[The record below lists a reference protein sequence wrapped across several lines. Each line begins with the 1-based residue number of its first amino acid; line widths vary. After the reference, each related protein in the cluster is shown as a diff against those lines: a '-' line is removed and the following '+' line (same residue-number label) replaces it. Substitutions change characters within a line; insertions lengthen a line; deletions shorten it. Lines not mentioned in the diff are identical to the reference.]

1 MTVHV
6 VATAGHVDH
15 GKSTLVKA
23 LTGME
28 PDRWAQERQ
37 RGLTI
42 DLGFVWTVL
51 PSGREVGFVD
61 VPGHE
66 RFLPNMLAGL
76 GPVPAVCFVVA
87 ADEGWCR
94 QSSEHRDALAAWGVD
109 CGIVVIS
116 RTDRATPERIAEVTG
131 QVRAELADTGLAD
144 APVVAVSAVAGT
156 GLAEVR
162 RALDEVLA
170 AAAVPDDGRVRLWID
185 RSFTIVGAG
194 TVVTGTLAAGALAVG
209 DRLRL
214 FGRSGSREVTVRG
227 LQCHGRDV
235 EGAAPVSRVAVNLRG
250 IAHDRIRRGDAL
262 LDTGAWPVTALV
274 DVRRDTGDGDV
285 PEWLTVHVGTAS
297 TPARARSLDVGHL
310 RLTLSR
316 TLPLRRDDRL
326 VLRDPGAGRIVG
338 GATVLDVDPPPL
350 VRRGDGARRG
360 RALADQDDAVAAEV
374 QRRAAVL
381 RDELAA
387 AGLNTEHLP
396 DGVDQIGD
404 WWVASQTLHRWQ
416 AALRGAVVDLHE
428 RDPLS
433 AGLTDG
439 AARDL
444 LGLPSPTLLPAVAE
458 GAGVGA
464 AGGRL
469 FLAEH
474 RGDLGAAE
482 VGVAELER
490 RLASAPFAAP
500 DADDLAALRLGVRE
514 LAAAERAGRLI
525 RLADGLVL
533 LPKAPAQAMR
543 ELARLPQP
551 FTTSQARR
559 ALGTSRRVAIPLLEH
574 LDGRG
579 WTRRIDAGHREVV
592 RGGR

>member
-1 MTVHV
+1 MHV

-28 PDRWAQERQ
+28 PDRWEQERQ

-76 GPVPAVCFVVA
+76 GPAPSVCFVVA
-87 ADEGWCR
+87 ADEGWR
-94 QSSEHRDALAAWGVD
+94 QQSSDHRDALAAWGIGSGV
-109 CGIVVIS
+109 VVIS
-116 RTDRATPERIAEVTG
+116 RADRATPERIAEVTE
-131 QVRAELADTGLAD
+131 QVRTELADTGLAN
-144 APVVAVSAVAGT
+144 APIVAVSAVAGT
-156 GLAEVR
+156 GLTELR
-162 RALDEVLA
+162 QTLDDVLA
-170 AAAVPDDGRVRLWID
+170 ATIVPDDGRVRLWID
-185 RSFTIVGAG
+185 RSFTITGAG
-194 TVVTGTLAAGALAVG
+194 TVVTGTLAAGRFAVG
-209 DRLRL
+209 DQLNV
-214 FGRSGSREVTVRG
+214 FGRDGFRTVVVRG
-227 LQCHGRDV
+227 LQCHGRDTDR
-235 EGAAPVSRVAVNLRG
+235 AKPVSRVAVNLRG
-250 IAHDRIRRGDAL
+250 IAHDEIHRGDAL
-262 LDTGAWPVTALV
+262 LDTGAWPTTALV
-274 DVRRDTGDGDV
+274 DVRRDIGENDV
-285 PEWLTVHVGTAS
+285 PAWLTVHVGTAS
-297 TPARARSLDVGHL
+297 TPVRVRALDDHHL

-316 TLPLRRDDRL
+316 ELPLRRDDRL

-338 GATVLDVDPPPL
+338 GVTVLDIDPPPL
-350 VRRGDGARRG
+350 ERRGDGVRRG
-360 RALADQDDAVAAEV
+360 RALGEHVDATAAEV
-374 QRRAAVL
+374 ARRGAVL
-381 RDELAA
+381 LARLA
-387 AGLNTEHLP
+387 EAGLETDEVP
-396 DGVDQIGD
+396 DGVDVIGD
-404 WWVASQTLHRWQ
+404 WWVASETLHRWQ

-439 AARDL
+439 AAQGL
-444 LGLPSPTLLPAVAE
+444 LGLPSAVLLPAVVQ
-458 GAGVGA
+458 GAGVVA
-464 AGGRL
+464 EGGRL
-469 FLAEH
+469 FLPEH
-474 RGDLGAAE
+474 RGDLGPAEAAVE
-482 VGVAELER
+482 ELER
-490 RLASAPFAAP
+490 RLAAAPFVAP
-500 DADDLAALRLGVRE
+500 EADDLVALRLGVRE

-525 RLADGLVL
+525 RLAEGLVL

-551 FTTSQARR
+551 FTTSQARQ

-592 RGGR
+592 RRGGSV